1 MAAIALML
9 IVAVPLL
16 LGFAL
21 NYEETEKTAW
31 QSTQTMN
38 LTETLLN
45 SSTPYYTS
53 YNGPNNN
60 SAILV
65 KEANDELQQAGIK
78 APAYNSVS
86 TNPSTIPYKDYPSSI
101 NRTLTET
108 RTSFNFNNGNYY
120 WGTVPDTTN
129 ATAFADHDIYKF
141 SALNCTFILYP
152 VNGEPETINLGMSDS
167 LNIRILRI
175 TDTTYTFMTFDG
187 NAPATIK
194 ENLAGI
200 RLNSPNYAFNGGA
213 TADAVDLNIIGSTAS
228 KRFSLLDYEYVK
240 FTHTDGSIET
250 FIRTSLD
257 DVITL
262 VLDVTSA
269 AILAN
274 DTLTT
279 YNDLSKIEY
288 YSNYYDVANDGNITF
303 STIRV
308 WPSGLAPGPRW
319 ADPAAGW
326 KTFKPTYDPEEE
338 GATITSWWMNGYT
351 NNSIRLM
358 VEIPAGSQTELTPT
372 GGMPA
377 VIRNTGGTVYV
388 NNTMLGNY
396 TYLMVTI
403 SNGST
408 QVSGI
413 SNWPS
418 MGTMPVLY
426 NTLTINN
433 SDADFSAIEISDDL
447 NVSYRVDMAEIISGY
462 YPVTKDYTF
471 NPNQKF
477 PNTSYNIRFNSVAV
491 YGDSIT
497 LAGTQYT
504 VTDGR
509 ITVNDQIVPLL
520 HSEIRSIY
528 NDQTLEYDNTINGI
542 ALSSTA
548 APAAISFGGEW
559 SVIAYFY
566 GMEKLTEPAMEWRAG
581 GFGFSEQG
589 TLIVALLVDAAVFV
603 GLGFYGRRSGVKVG
617 WLLALCG
624 CAGFVI
630 LCMM

>member
-1 MAAIALML
+1 
-9 IVAVPLL
+9 
-16 LGFAL
+16 
-21 NYEETEKTAW
+21 
-31 QSTQTMN
+31 
-38 LTETLLN
+38 
-45 SSTPYYTS
+45 
-53 YNGPNNN
+53 
-60 SAILV
+60 
-65 KEANDELQQAGIK
+65 
-78 APAYNSVS
+78 
-86 TNPSTIPYKDYPSSI
+86 
-101 NRTLTET
+101 
-108 RTSFNFNNGNYY
+108 
-120 WGTVPDTTN
+120 
-129 ATAFADHDIYKF
+129 
-141 SALNCTFILYP
+141 
-152 VNGEPETINLGMSDS
+152 
-167 LNIRILRI
+167 
-175 TDTTYTFMTFDG
+175 
-187 NAPATIK
+187 
-194 ENLAGI
+194 
-200 RLNSPNYAFNGGA
+200 
-213 TADAVDLNIIGSTAS
+213 
-228 KRFSLLDYEYVK
+228 
-240 FTHTDGSIET
+240 
-250 FIRTSLD
+250 
-257 DVITL
+257 
-262 VLDVTSA
+262 
-269 AILAN
+269 
-274 DTLTT
+274 
-279 YNDLSKIEY
+279 
-288 YSNYYDVANDGNITF
+288 
-303 STIRV
+303 
-308 WPSGLAPGPRW
+308 
-319 ADPAAGW
+319 
-326 KTFKPTYDPEEE
+326 
-338 GATITSWWMNGYT
+338 
-351 NNSIRLM
+351 
-358 VEIPAGSQTELTPT
+358 
-372 GGMPA
+372 
-377 VIRNTGGTVYV
+377 
-388 NNTMLGNY
+388 
-396 TYLMVTI
+396 
-403 SNGST
+403 
-408 QVSGI
+408 
-413 SNWPS
+413 

-528 NDQTLEYDNTINGI
+528 NDQTLEYENTINGI

-559 SVIAYFY
+559 SLIAYFY